1 MKTAPYGNNG
11 KRGQSKNEGANTGR
25 PKSFKDVSKFAKTL
39 SSQNPF
45 TRRGFTSNDL
55 DNSPSV
61 SNQFSENHLL
71 KATNVYQQFDKR
83 GNIYENKLYVKTSI
97 NQVKLAQDHATYSK
111 KMESKLEEEFEK
123 RLAETHYN
131 LRLLVCKYTRGVLQE
146 IQPRVWTFEI
156 DSINFGIRFG
166 SAELQFWSVPRLSV
180 QVTCKP

>member
-55 DNSPSV
+55 DHSPSV
-61 SNQFSENHLL
+61 SNQFSENNLL

-111 KMESKLEEEFEK
+111 KMESKLEEDARINRFNGSLDNQRSYQMIQKGGDSENRSKGGENQKSNRQHFG
-123 RLAETHYN
+123 
-131 LRLLVCKYTRGVLQE
+131 TRT
-146 IQPRVWTFEI
+146 I
-156 DSINFGIRFG
+156 SIR
-166 SAELQFWSVPRLSV
+166 S
-180 QVTCKP
+180 

>member
-1 MKTAPYGNNG
+1 MKTAPYGHNG

-111 KMESKLEEEFEK
+111 KMESKLEEDARINKFSGTLDNQRSYQTLQKGGDSENRSRGDNQKSNRQHFG
-123 RLAETHYN
+123 
-131 LRLLVCKYTRGVLQE
+131 TRT
-146 IQPRVWTFEI
+146 I
-156 DSINFGIRFG
+156 SIR
-166 SAELQFWSVPRLSV
+166 S
-180 QVTCKP
+180 